1 MLSINKEKPRSEENL
16 FSALTF
22 RFLPYWPLF
31 LVLLMFAGGAAWAF
45 LKYYASPSYQISATL
60 LIKDEKKGINDPKM
74 MEEID
79 GFTSSKLVDNEM
91 KVIQSRILMKK
102 VVDSLKLYA
111 PVYEKGQFKAT
122 SAYTTSPV
130 RIILR
135 NPEKA
140 TENPQID
147 FRYNKDKNQ
156 VVIGSTGYDL
166 NEWVTTPYGEMLF
179 TENPARSGV
188 PGGPLYFAIVNPRR
202 VASELLANLTVEP
215 SSKLSTVIN
224 LALQDEVPQRGE
236 DVLNYLIQVYNDVAI
251 ADRNELAAKTMN
263 FIEDRIKVVESDLS
277 AVEDEVEQFKSSE
290 GVVNLDEQ
298 GKLYLQNVGDN
309 DRKLTDIN
317 MKLAV
322 LKNVEAYVV
331 SKRNTVSTVP
341 STLGVSEPVLSQL
354 LQKLYEAELKYQ
366 ALSKTTAENNP
377 MLLATLDEI
386 NKARPSILENIRNQR
401 ENLLASR
408 ADLLATN
415 IKYRSALQ
423 TIPQKERA
431 LLEIGRE
438 MTIKNNA
445 YSFLLQK
452 REETALAHAPTA
464 NSSRVVD
471 MAQSS
476 VLPVNPKPI
485 QVYAV
490 AIFLSLALGIGFV
503 TAKEQ
508 LTSKVLFRSDIED
521 NTTIPI
527 ISELSDVKRKKNALF
542 TEPTEVYVIE
552 QFRQMRATM
561 GLFGRSFNRKK
572 IMVTSS
578 IAGEGKSFVSSN
590 LAYSLASSGKKVA
603 LIDFDLRSPNASQ
616 LFNCYKQT
624 GITEFLTEDIDPQ
637 AIVYETEFSNLSIIP
652 AGTSVGDH
660 TELLLNGK
668 LEIFFAY
675 LEKTF
680 DYIIIDTPPVELISD
695 AYLLAEYCDATL
707 FVMRHAFTPKSK
719 IKHLNQNH
727 KLKAVSNLGI
737 VFTGVKARGFI
748 KGDYGYGYGNIYGY
762 KNTAKFQRKEV
773 ANNETLNVNL
783 KKLINYNTSNTA
795 PDLDPQV

>member
-1 MLSINKEKPRSEENL
+1 MNKDKPRSEENL
-16 FSALTF
+16 FAALTF

-31 LVLLMFAGGAAWAF
+31 LILLLFAGGAAWAY
-45 LKYYASPSYQISATL
+45 LKYYASPTYQISATL

-91 KVIQSRILMKK
+91 KVIQSRILMNK

-111 PVYEKGQFKAT
+111 PIYEQGQFKVS

-130 RIILR
+130 RISLR
-135 NPEKA
+135 NPNKA
-140 TENPQID
+140 LEYPQIN
-147 FRYNKDKNQ
+147 FRFNKEKNQ
-156 VVIGSTGYDL
+156 VIIGSTAYAL
-166 NEWVTTPYGEMLF
+166 NEWVSTPYGEMLF
-179 TENPARSGV
+179 TENPAKSAM
-188 PGGPLYFAIVNPRR
+188 PAGPLYFAIVNPRR
-202 VASELLANLTVEP
+202 VANELLMNLAVEP

-224 LALQDEVPQRGE
+224 LALEDQVPQRGE
-236 DVLNYLIQVYNDVAI
+236 DILNHLIYAYNDVAI
-251 ADRNELAAKTMN
+251 ADRNELAANTMN
-263 FIEDRIKVVESDLS
+263 FIEGRIKVVEDELTS
-277 AVEDEVEQFKSSE
+277 VEDQVEQFKSSA

-309 DRKLTDIN
+309 DRKLSDIN

-322 LKNVEAYVV
+322 LKNVEAYVI

-354 LQKLYEAELKYQ
+354 LQKLYEAELRYQ

-377 MLLATLDEI
+377 LLLATQDEI

-401 ENLLASR
+401 ANLLASR
-408 ADLLATN
+408 ADLMATN
-415 IKYRSALQ
+415 NSYRSALQ

-431 LLEIGRE
+431 LLEISRE
-438 MTIKNNA
+438 MAIKNNA

-476 VLPVNPKPI
+476 VMPVNPKPI

-490 AIFLSLALGIGFV
+490 AMFLSLALGIGFV
-503 TAKEQ
+503 TTKEQ
-508 LTSKVLFRSDIED
+508 LTSKLLFRSDIED

-527 ISELSDVKRKKNALF
+527 ITELSDVKRKEGALF
-542 TEPTEVYVIE
+542 TVPGEVYVIE

-590 LAYSLASSGKKVA
+590 LAYSLASSGKKVV

-616 LFNCYKQT
+616 LFNCFRQT
-624 GITEFLTEDIDPQ
+624 GLTEYLTEDIDPQ
-637 AIVYETEFSNLSIIP
+637 SIVCETGFSNLSIIP
-652 AGTSVGDH
+652 AGTSIGDH

-668 LEIFFAY
+668 LETFFAY
-675 LEKTF
+675 VEKTF
-680 DYIIIDTPPVELISD
+680 DYIIIDTPPVELVSD

-719 IKHLNQNH
+719 IKHLNQNTQ
-727 KLKAVSNLGI
+727 LRAVSNLGI

-748 KGDYGYGYGNIYGY
+748 KGDYGYGYGSAYGY
-762 KNTAKFQRKEV
+762 KYGAKFKRKE
-773 ANNETLNVNL
+773 APKTEGLGLNL
-783 KKLINYNTSNTA
+783 KKLINYNTSKAT